1 MRITFAFLLLI
12 MSMDLRAQQKKPLDH
27 SVYDSWQNIGERKI
41 SNDGKW
47 IAYTIDV
54 QEGDGE
60 LVIQSSDNQTRKTF
74 SRGYGIQFTNDN
86 QYLIF
91 KIKPTYKDTRQAR
104 IKKKK
109 PDDFP
114 KDSLAIFKL
123 GADTATKIARVKS
136 FKIPEKSAGWVAYL
150 MEKPITDTSKSAKKD
165 SLGLKLDSLIKKQ
178 PMISNEKKK
187 DVSDADGDAADAA
200 KPEEGTELVILN
212 TNNRQSQRLNKVTE
226 YYWSK
231 PGNILLFEG
240 TPAKKDST
248 GKNFV
253 AIWRSVENTIDTIS
267 YGGND
272 FKNFTIDERGY
283 QLAFVAE
290 RDSAAKALQK
300 FYRLWYWRNGDDS
313 ARMLVDKLSPGMPIG
328 STISENA
335 MISFSKSGERLF
347 LGTAP
352 IQPPKD
358 TSLAE
363 IDMVKVDI
371 WNYKDDY
378 LQTQQLKNLD
388 QELKR
393 SYLGVYHFK
402 TGIFVQLA
410 DKQVPNVIVSNEG
423 DGDQFM
429 GVSDYGKRVEAQW
442 TGNTI
447 KDVFAIDPVYGKRTL
462 VKKDLYGF
470 ADISFTGKYI
480 VLFDNKLHN
489 YFSWANGEIK
499 NISSKIKTSLTDE
512 ENDIPDAPSPYGIV
526 RWMEKDESV
535 FINDRFDIWQVD
547 PKGAQAPVCV
557 TGGDGRRT
565 NTVYRYVQT
574 DPEQLFIRPNEDLLL
589 SSFNETNKDGGYAH
603 LDLKTAKQPQQLVK
617 GPFIF
622 GRLTKAKSAADY
634 IYTKENFE
642 QSPNLF
648 ANADWK
654 QEIKL
659 SATNPQ
665 QASYWWGTATL
676 FSWKAYNGKAAQGI
690 VYRPENFDPSKKY
703 PLICYFY
710 ERLTDGLNQYI
721 PPAPTASRLNISFF
735 VSRGY
740 IVLAPDIYYSNGHPG
755 KAAVDY
761 VLSGARALVKKGWVD
776 STKMGIQGQSWG
788 GYQVAYLIT
797 ATNAFKAAWAGAP
810 VVNMTS
816 AYGGIRWES
825 GLNRQFQYE
834 RQQSRIGASL
844 WDKPQLYMEN
854 SPLFHLTRVKTPV
867 VIMSNDND
875 GAVPWYQGIE
885 MFTALRR
892 LGKPVWLLNYNGEAH
907 NLVERKNRKD
917 IQMRE
922 QQFFDWQLKGER
934 EAQWLKEGV
943 PATEKGRQWG
953 FQLE

>member
-1 MRITFAFLLLI
+1 MRIIFAILLLI
-12 MSMDLRAQQKKPLDH
+12 TGMELRAQQKKPLDH
-27 SVYDSWQNIGERKI
+27 TVYDSWQNIGERKI

-60 LVIQSSDNQTRKTF
+60 LVVQSSDNQFRKTF
-74 SRGYGIQFTNDN
+74 ARGYGIQFTNDN

-109 PDDFP
+109 PDDSP
-114 KDSLAIFKL
+114 KDSLGIFHL
-123 GADTATKIARVKS
+123 GTDTATKIARVKS
-136 FKIPEKSAGWVAYL
+136 FKVPEKSAGWLAYQ
-150 MEKPITDTSKSAKKD
+150 MEKPLADTSKAKKD

-187 DVSDADGDAADAA
+187 DVADADGDAADAA

-212 TNNRQSQRLNKVTE
+212 TTTRQPLVLNRVTE

-231 PGNILLFEG
+231 PGNILLFEA
-240 TPAKKDST
+240 TPAKKDSL
-248 GKNFV
+248 GKNYV
-253 AIWRSVENTIDTIS
+253 AIWRSAENTIDTIS

-272 FKNFTIDERGY
+272 FKNFAIDERGY
-283 QLAFVAE
+283 QLAFVGE
-290 RDSAAKALQK
+290 RDSSAKALQK

-313 ARMLVDKLSPGMPIG
+313 ARLLVDKLTPGMPLG
-328 STISENA
+328 NTISENA
-335 MISFSKSGERLF
+335 LISFSKSGERLF

-352 IQPPKD
+352 VQPPKD
-358 TSLAE
+358 TSLVE

-378 LQTQQLKNLD
+378 LQTQQLKRLD

-393 SYLGVYHFK
+393 SYLGVYHLK
-402 TGIFVQLA
+402 TGLFVQLA
-410 DKQVPNVIVSNEG
+410 DKQVPDVMISNEG
-423 DGDQFM
+423 DGDQFL
-429 GVSDYGKRVEAQW
+429 GVTDFGKRVEAQW
-442 TGNTI
+442 KGNTI

-462 VKKDLYGF
+462 VKKDLYGW

-480 VLFDNKLHN
+480 VWFDNNQHN
-489 YFSWANGEIK
+489 YFSWWNGETK
-499 NISSKIKTSLTDE
+499 NISSKIKAPLTDE
-512 ENDIPDAPSPYGIV
+512 ENDVPDAPSAYGIF
-526 RWMEKDESV
+526 RWLEKDESA
-535 FINDRFDIWQVD
+535 FIYDRFDIWQVD
-547 PKGAQAPVCV
+547 PKGVQSPVCI
-557 TGGDGRRT
+557 TGGEGRRT
-565 NTVYRYVQT
+565 NTVYRYVPT
-574 DPEQLFIRPNEDLLL
+574 DPEELFLRSNSDLLL
-589 SSFNETNKDGGYAH
+589 SSFNETNKDGGFAH

-617 GPFIF
+617 GPYLF
-622 GRLTKAKSAADY
+622 GRALKAKSADDF
-634 IYTKENFE
+634 IYTKESYE

-648 ANADWK
+648 VNAGWK

-659 SATNPQ
+659 STTNPQ
-665 QASYWWGTATL
+665 QASYLWGTASL
-676 FSWKAYNGKAAQGI
+676 FNWKAYNGKAAQGI

-710 ERLTDGLNQYI
+710 ERLSDGLNQYI

-788 GYQVAYLIT
+788 GYQVAYIIT
-797 ATNAFKAAWAGAP
+797 ATSAFKAAWAGAP

-854 SPLFHLTRVKTPV
+854 SPLFHLTKVKTPV

-907 NLVERKNRKD
+907 NLVERRNRKD
-917 IQMRE
+917 IQVRE

-943 PATEKGRQWG
+943 PATEKGKQWG
-953 FQLE
+953 LQLE